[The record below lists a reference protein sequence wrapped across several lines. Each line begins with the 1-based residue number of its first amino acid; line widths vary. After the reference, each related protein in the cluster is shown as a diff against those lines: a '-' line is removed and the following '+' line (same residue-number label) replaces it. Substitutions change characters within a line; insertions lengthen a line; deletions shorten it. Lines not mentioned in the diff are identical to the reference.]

1 MIQVPSATHAC
12 CHAASDVPGREK
24 ATTWETQRL
33 RDGLVGS
40 VLGST
45 VGMVALL
52 WWPHASTAGTM
63 AVFGTGTVIGL
74 LLGLAL
80 GSKALEWL
88 GVLFDAVS

>member
-1 MIQVPSATHAC
+1 M
-12 CHAASDVPGREK
+12 
-24 ATTWETQRL
+24 ETQRL

-52 WWPHASTAGTM
+52 WWPHASTAGKM
-63 AVFGTGTVIGL
+63 AVFGTGTVTGL
-74 LLGLAL
+74 LLGRAL

-88 GVLFDAVS
+88 GTLYDAVS

>member
-1 MIQVPSATHAC
+1 
-12 CHAASDVPGREK
+12 
-24 ATTWETQRL
+24 
-33 RDGLVGS
+33 
-40 VLGST
+40 
-45 VGMVALL
+45 MVALL